1 MGNNPRDMKSIER
14 QKKGGGAQRR
24 QYDEAFKR
32 EVVALI
38 LQGGRSINELARE
51 LGISHWNLRDWK
63 ARYGTSAAEAG
74 LPARSAVQEREGQ
87 AGPVAMAAEMADLRR
102 ELARVK
108 LQRDILK
115 KALAIV
121 GQENS
126 SATP

>member
-1 MGNNPRDMKSIER
+1 MKSSER

-24 QYDEAFKR
+24 QYDGEFKR

-63 ARYGTSAAEAG
+63 ARYGTGAAAAG
-74 LPARSAVQEREGQ
+74 LPARSAVQERAGQ
-87 AGPVAMAAEMADLRR
+87 ASPVAMAAEMADLRR
-102 ELARVK
+102 ELARVR